1 MKEMLLELNVQSH
14 VLQRV
19 SYHYQHS
26 DNYLKDDGDTYKPP
40 ENSEKH
46 TCFMSDECKL
56 INCC

>member
-1 MKEMLLELNVQSH
+1 MLLELNVQRH